1 MSSNKKFR
9 IQNGAAITGEVT
21 VNDQVVITE
30 AGIVTVPAISA
41 AVATIVASDIATLQS
56 QVDAILGTSPESLNT
71 LQEIVSLFQSEDGDI
86 QTLITNNSTAIT
98 AMQATLSSGVAGA
111 ADFAA
116 LDLLVL
122 GLHGRGSELVNGIGH
137 TQWDYIIGYIN
148 TSPNFVQFTRNGDGM
163 VARKVLT
170 GFEVGKTYQ
179 IRTSG
184 DQESA
189 YVTLSP
195 QAYNN
200 YGDFNSSSFKTA
212 FHNHSPG
219 TGDVLTDSGTTFV
232 ADATTLHMQIV
243 GNTQNAFRLYDISI
257 TEYNVAPALETSSGS
272 VVESINELHT
282 EIGAEA
288 AARTAAIAAIPATD
302 LTPYST
308 TAQMDSSI
316 ATAKSEAQTYADQV
330 VASTIDAA
338 PAALDTLNELA
349 AALGDDANFAS
360 TVTTALATKADDAA
374 TTTALATKAD
384 DAATTTALATKA
396 DVSSIS
402 SIEGFLNGTPSVP
415 TISPLADLFTPAP
428 SDYTSW
434 DADDEG
440 KLGSNLG
447 SSEDFLFVSAAGH
460 DGSKGMMWIYPKS
473 DMSNPVELTI
483 PQYYGGSPSFGHS
496 YAFSETTKTLMVAT
510 RYAHDTVGA
519 GTEGALHW
527 FNLTDVNNITLI
539 QTVYGAPGEEI
550 GQSAEYDSG
559 NFFSSRTGDG
569 GGQVSKVYV
578 YDETNL
584 SAAPTVILDPETEAS
599 SHEYFGYRIV
609 AGQGYLYILDLFA
622 YADGSNTQRLG
633 RWYIYDSSTLAY
645 TGVSFNG
652 VANMARF
659 GGMIDGYFVHGID
672 GSYNSVGSIER
683 VIIGTDTV
691 VTSHSFGVGAGGIQF
706 IDDTHLWWGTFG
718 EISSGYLG
726 NVKAYPWAGDFT
738 TSDITVNTDYPSGVI
753 HKDGDV
759 VYITERNQ
767 SSASWNNYAAKY
779 AKVSRYSWSSGF
791 SLQSNLES
799 LVSAETTART
809 AAIAAI
815 PATDL
820 TPYSTTAQT
829 TAAIAAETSARTAAI
844 AAIPG
849 TDLTPYSTTTEMN
862 SSIATAKSEAQT
874 YADQVV
880 AATVDAAPAALD
892 TLNELAAA
900 LGDDANFAS
909 TVTASIATKATAADL
924 TALEAQITGGVATL
938 SQGALA
944 DTALQPADLVANTTA
959 IATNASNLTALETS
973 HSADLV
979 NLTARTYGVTYDPN
993 AANVEVDSTLD
1004 MQTNA
1009 IINVAAPSAADDAAT
1024 KAYVDAGQVAAIS
1037 ASAAALSGGLCI
1049 TYDPATGE
1057 IKIDTVETASSL
1069 LVADSNN
1076 LGSQA
1081 PSHYRI
1087 DVYNV
1092 NGTIVN

>member
-116 LDLLVL
+116 LDLLVS
-122 GLHGRGSELVNGIGH
+122 GLSGRGSELVDGIDH
-137 TQWDYIIGYIN
+137 TKWDYIHGTIN
-148 TSPNFVQFTRNGDGM
+148 TNSNNVQFTRNVDGM
-163 VARKVLT
+163 VARMTLT

-189 YVTLSP
+189 FVTLSP

-219 TGDVLTDSGTTFV
+219 TGDVLTESGTFFV
-232 ADATTLHMQIV
+232 ADATTLYMQIV
-243 GNTQNAFRLYDISI
+243 GPTQNPFQLYDISI
-257 TEYNVAPALETSSGS
+257 TEYNVPVALETSSGS

-282 EIGAEA
+282 EIGAET
-288 AARTAAIAAIPATD
+288 AARTAAIAAILATD

-308 TAQMDSSI
+308 TVQTTAAI
-316 ATAKSEAQTYADQV
+316 ATAKTEAQSYADQV
-330 VASTIDAA
+330 VAATVDAA

-360 TVTTALATKADDAA
+360 TVTSSIATKADDVA

-384 DAATTTALATKA
+384 DAATTGALATKA

-415 TISPLADLFTPAP
+415 AISPLADLFTPAP

-434 DADDEG
+434 NANGGDHDEG
-440 KLGSNLG
+440 KFGSQLG
-447 SSEDFLFVSAAGH
+447 SSEDFLFVSANGH
-460 DGSKGMMWIYPKS
+460 DGGIGMMWIYPKS
-473 DMSNPVELTI
+473 DMSNPVELTY
-483 PQYYGGSPSFGHS
+483 PQTHSVDNAGFGYS

-510 RYAHDTVGA
+510 RYAHDTVGV

-539 QTVYGAPGEEI
+539 QSVYGAGGEEI
-550 GQSAEYDSG
+550 GQSAAYDSG
-559 NFFSSRTGDG
+559 KFFSSRTGDG

-599 SHEYFGYRIV
+599 SHEYFGYRVV

-622 YADGSNTQRLG
+622 YADGSNSQRLG

-652 VANMARF
+652 VANMAHF
-659 GGMIDGYFVHGID
+659 GAMIDGYFVHGID
-672 GSYNSVGSIER
+672 GGYNSVGSFER

-691 VTSHSFGVGAGGIQF
+691 ATSHSFGVGSGGITF

-718 EISSGYLG
+718 KISSGYLG

-738 TSDITVNTDYPSGVI
+738 TSDVTINTDYDSGKLY
-753 HKDGDV
+753 KDGDV
-759 VYITERNQ
+759 VYITARNQ

-809 AAIAAI
+809 ASIAAI
-815 PATDL
+815 PA
-820 TPYSTTAQT
+820 
-829 TAAIAAETSARTAAI
+829 
-844 AAIPG
+844 

-880 AATVDAAPAALD
+880 ASTIDAAPASLD

-909 TVTASIATKATAADL
+909 TITASIATKATAADL

-938 SQGALA
+938 AQGALA

-959 IATNASNLTALETS
+959 IATNASNLTALET
-973 HSADLV
+973 
-979 NLTARTYGVTYDPN
+979 
-993 AANVEVDSTLD
+993 
-1004 MQTNA
+1004 
-1009 IINVAAPSAADDAAT
+1009 
-1024 KAYVDAGQVAAIS
+1024 
-1037 ASAAALSGGLCI
+1037 
-1049 TYDPATGE
+1049 
-1057 IKIDTVETASSL
+1057 
-1069 LVADSNN
+1069 
-1076 LGSQA
+1076 
-1081 PSHYRI
+1081 
-1087 DVYNV
+1087 
-1092 NGTIVN
+1092 

>member
-1 MSSNKKFR
+1 MSRKVKKLGVMTDVSLDKAKKYKYDSTGDLVEFTGALGDNEIAMSGSKSSLR
-9 IQNGAAITGEVT
+9 RTADMERNISILATTMLTSDNGTS
-21 VNDQVVITE
+21 DKS
-30 AGIVTVPAISA
+30 SA
-41 AVATIVASDIATLQS
+41 AVKAS
-56 QVDAILGTSPESLNT
+56 
-71 LQEIVSLFQSEDGDI
+71 
-86 QTLITNNSTAIT
+86 
-98 AMQATLSSGVAGA
+98 A
-111 ADFAA
+111 A
-116 LDLLVL
+116 
-122 GLHGRGSELVNGIGH
+122 
-137 TQWDYIIGYIN
+137 
-148 TSPNFVQFTRNGDGM
+148 
-163 VARKVLT
+163 
-170 GFEVGKTYQ
+170 
-179 IRTSG
+179 
-184 DQESA
+184 
-189 YVTLSP
+189 
-195 QAYNN
+195 
-200 YGDFNSSSFKTA
+200 
-212 FHNHSPG
+212 
-219 TGDVLTDSGTTFV
+219 
-232 ADATTLHMQIV
+232 ADATTK
-243 GNTQNAFRLYDISI
+243 AD
-257 TEYNVAPALETSSGS
+257 A
-272 VVESINELHT
+272 
-282 EIGAEA
+282 AEA
-288 AARTAAIAAIPATD
+288 
-302 LTPYST
+302 S
-308 TAQMDSSI
+308 
-316 ATAKSEAQTYADQV
+316 AKAYADQV

-415 TISPLADLFTPAP
+415 TISPLTDLFTPAP

-440 KLGSNLG
+440 KLGQTLG
-447 SSEDFLFVSAAGH
+447 SSEDFLFVSSH
-460 DGSKGMMWIYPKS
+460 SHNGSIGMMWIYPKS
-473 DMSNPVELTI
+473 DMSNPVELTY
-483 PQYYGGSPSFGHS
+483 PQTHSVGNPSFGYS

-539 QTVYGAPGEEI
+539 QSVYGAPGEEI

-622 YADGSNTQRLG
+622 YADGSNSQRLG

-652 VANMARF
+652 VANMAHV
-659 GGMIDGYFVHGID
+659 GAMIDGYFVHGKD
-672 GSYNSVGSIER
+672 GSYNSVGLFER

-691 VTSHSFGVGAGGIQF
+691 VTSHSFGVGSGGILF
-706 IDDTHLWWGTFG
+706 SDDTHLWWGTFG
-718 EISSGYLG
+718 KISSGYSGTLD
-726 NVKAYPWAGDFT
+726 AYAWNGDFT
-738 TSDITVNTDYPSGVI
+738 TSDITVNTDYPSGAI

-759 VYITERNQ
+759 VYITARNQ

-820 TPYSTTAQT
+820 TPYSTT
-829 TAAIAAETSARTAAI
+829 
-844 AAIPG
+844 
-849 TDLTPYSTTTEMN
+849 TEMN
-862 SSIATAKSEAQT
+862 SSIATAKSEAQS

-938 SQGALA
+938 AQGALA

-959 IATNASNLTALETS
+959 IATNAANLTALETT

-1057 IKIDTVETASSL
+1057 IKIDTAETASSL

-1076 LGSQA
+1076 LGSQS

-1087 DVYNV
+1087 DIYDV

>member
-116 LDLLVL
+116 LDTFVKGSESTIDQDGLSENTWNTLGLSTSIVSGTKLAVYGEHTMYTKLLDAGEYTFTYAGGLLNSTSCIIRVTAFDSSWNPNSGATMYAQRWNDSITAGENVSGVFTIQLYNRLNGTYSFTLPAGGGRLAIHPEDATGFLTNLVL
-122 GLHGRGSELVNGIGH
+122 V
-137 TQWDYIIGYIN
+137 
-148 TSPNFVQFTRNGDGM
+148 
-163 VARKVLT
+163 K
-170 GFEVGKTYQ
+170 
-179 IRTSG
+179 
-184 DQESA
+184 
-189 YVTLSP
+189 
-195 QAYNN
+195 
-200 YGDFNSSSFKTA
+200 
-212 FHNHSPG
+212 
-219 TGDVLTDSGTTFV
+219 
-232 ADATTLHMQIV
+232 
-243 GNTQNAFRLYDISI
+243 
-257 TEYNVAPALETSSGS
+257 NVAAPTLETTSTTIIEG
-272 VVESINELHT
+272 INELHT
-282 EIGAEA
+282 EIGAET

-384 DAATTTALATKA
+384 
-396 DVSSIS
+396 VSSIS

-415 TISPLADLFTPAP
+415 TISPLADLFTPAS

-815 PATDL
+815 PGTDL
-820 TPYSTTAQT
+820 TPYSTTVQT